1 MKKLIKIIVFDMDGV
16 LVNIKSSWAFVH
28 KAFNID
34 ESETFKRYLR
44 GEFDYLEFMRK
55 DIGFWGHIHVNQ
67 IRRILNQVP
76 LMPGTEDTFNLLHK
90 NGYVT
95 AIISS
100 GISILAEN
108 LKKKLDI
115 DHIFAN
121 KILEDKNGILTG
133 EGNPV
138 VPLWDKG
145 KVLENLLI
153 SLEIKPDNCAVVGD
167 SIFDI
172 PLFDM
177 AGFSIAFNSK
187 DKRVK
192 EIADVCIQNND
203 LRDILPYFIS
213 FNKTKS
219 DY

>member
-1 MKKLIKIIVFDMDGV
+1 MDGV
-16 LVNIKSSWAFVH
+16 LVDIKSSWTIVH

-34 ESETFKRYLR
+34 ERETFQRYLR

-55 DIGFWGHIHVNQ
+55 DIGFWGHVNENQ
-67 IRRILNQVP
+67 IRKILDQVP
-76 LMPGTEDTFNLLHK
+76 IMHGTEYTFTMLRK
-90 NGYVT
+90 NGYKT

-100 GISILAEN
+100 GISILAEK
-108 LKKKLDI
+108 LKKKLGI
-115 DHIFAN
+115 DHVFAN
-121 KILEDKNGILTG
+121 ELLKDKNGLLTG

-145 KVLENLLI
+145 KVLEHLLNK
-153 SLEIKPDNCAVVGD
+153 LAIKPHHCAVVGD

-172 PLFDM
+172 PLFDL

-187 DKRVK
+187 DKRVNK
-192 EIADVCIQNND
+192 IANVSIENND

-213 FNKTKS
+213 
-219 DY
+219 

>member
-1 MKKLIKIIVFDMDGV
+1 MDGV

-28 KAFNID
+28 KAFNVD